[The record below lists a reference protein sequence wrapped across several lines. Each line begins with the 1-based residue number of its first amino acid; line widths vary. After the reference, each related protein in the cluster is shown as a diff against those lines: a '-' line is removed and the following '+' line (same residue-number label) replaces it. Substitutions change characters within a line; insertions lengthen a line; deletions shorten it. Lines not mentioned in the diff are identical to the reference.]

1 MKFNLKNLPFKL
13 MNVAWL
19 NLITYFTNVFV
30 LKQNW
35 NLNEILKF
43 NKS

>member
-19 NLITYFTNVFV
+19 NLIISFCFKTELE
-30 LKQNW
+30 LKRDF
-35 NLNEILKF
+35 EV
-43 NKS
+43 